1 MSVRVRLLL
10 ASGLMLFL
18 ELALIRWLG
27 ANIVHLS
34 YFSNF
39 VLMGSF
45 LGIGLG
51 FLRAAAPNRGPRPM
65 PLHALVVLLGLVAFV
80 SAYPVTV
87 DKSSN
92 QLIFFTTG
100 TTTGPPIWLTLP
112 AVFLAVA
119 AVLSGPGEIVGS
131 CFGQLARLEAYRL
144 DLLGS
149 LLGIVVFTALSFL
162 GAPPLVW
169 FSIVGVVFI
178 ALLGRPGASVS
189 VTLLVALLVMFVYP
203 LRHDTGVFWS
213 PYYKVSTASV
223 IDNGQQTWSIDVNGI
238 PHQRLTSAA
247 LRSSEESWYLQTYA
261 QIPGKPGNV
270 LIIGAGTGTDV
281 AIALARGAT
290 HVDAVEI
297 DPTLLRFGKQ
307 HNPDHAYADPR
318 VSTHV
323 NDGRAFLQS
332 TSKKFDLI
340 IYALPDSLT
349 LVSGASSLRLESYL
363 FTKESVAA
371 ARSHLAPGGAFSMY
385 NFYRQQWLVDRLAG
399 TLDDV
404 FGHAPCVFED
414 QAATALAVMT
424 VGLTTDDQRCSKPWV
439 RAAGTPPPATDDKP
453 FLYLEHSTIP
463 SLYRTALL
471 LIILGSALA
480 IAFVLVANA
489 AAGGSGAVRRLRGQV
504 RGMWSYRDLFLLGSA
519 FLLMETKSVTGFAL
533 LFGTTWIV
541 NALVFGGVLL
551 AVLAAVE
558 LTNRIKTPPLII
570 MYLWLLAGLTL
581 SWLVPASWLLSLDVP
596 LRGLVA
602 IVISFLPIFAANV
615 IFAKRFSATADA
627 PLAFGTNLLGAIVG
641 GCLEYLSLVFG
652 YRALLLIAGA
662 LYIAAYL
669 VMPRSSGA
677 PSESLDDRRGRRL
690 DVADAARP

>member
-1 MSVRVRLLL
+1 
-10 ASGLMLFL
+10 
-18 ELALIRWLG
+18 
-27 ANIVHLS
+27 
-34 YFSNF
+34 
-39 VLMGSF
+39 MGSF

-51 FLRAAAPNRGPRPM
+51 FLRAAGPDRGPRPM
-65 PLHALVVLLGLVAFV
+65 PLHSLVVLLGLVGFV

-87 DKSSN
+87 DKASN

-131 CFGQLARLEAYRL
+131 CFGQLERLEAYRF

-149 LLGIVVFTALSFL
+149 LLGIIVFTGLSFL

-169 FSIVGVVFI
+169 FSIVGALFI
-178 ALLGRPGASVS
+178 ALLGRPAASVS
-189 VTLLVALLVMFVYP
+189 VTLLVALLIMFVYP
-203 LRHDTGVFWS
+203 LRHDTGDFWS
-213 PYYKVSTASV
+213 PYYKVSTAKV
-223 IDNGQQTWSIDVNGI
+223 IDNGQVTWTIDVNGI

-247 LRSSEESWYLQTYA
+247 LRSSEESWYLQTYQ
-261 QIPGKPGNV
+261 QIPGRPGNV
-270 LIIGAGTGTDV
+270 LIVGAGTGTDV

-297 DPTLLRFGKQ
+297 DPTLLRFGRQ
-307 HNPDHAYADPR
+307 HDPDHAYQDPR
-318 VSTHV
+318 VTTHV
-323 NDGRAFLQS
+323 NDGRAFLES
-332 TSKKFDLI
+332 TSKKFNLI
-340 IYALPDSLT
+340 IFALPDSLT

-363 FTKESVAA
+363 FTKQAVEA
-371 ARSHLAPGGAFSMY
+371 ARSHLAPHGAFSMY

-404 FGHAPCVFED
+404 FGHPPCVFEN

-424 VGLTTDDQRCSKPWV
+424 VGRTTADQTCAKPWV
-439 RAAGTPPPATDDKP
+439 RSASTPPPATDDKP

-480 IAFVLVANA
+480 IAFVLALNA
-489 AAGGSGAVRRLRGQV
+489 AAGGPGAARRLREQA

-558 LTNRIKTPPLII
+558 LTSRIRTPPLIV
-570 MYLWLLAGLTL
+570 MYGVLLAGLAL
-581 SWLVPASWLLSLDVP
+581 SWLVPSSWLLSLALVP
-596 LRGLVA
+596 RGLMA
-602 IVISFLPIFAANV
+602 ILISFLPIFAANV

-627 PLAFGTNLLGAIVG
+627 PLAFGTNLLGSIVG

-652 YRALLLIAGA
+652 YRALLIVAGV
-662 LYIAAYL
+662 LYVAAYL
-669 VMPRSSGA
+669 VMPRSSEEGM
-677 PSESLDDRRGRRL
+677 ESLGDRSGRLR
-690 DVADAARP
+690 AART